1 MIEEDYNAFADL
13 WVPMQV
19 AYGKQPAPAI
29 IRMDFNILSDF
40 SLEQVRFALTEHRR
54 TGSFAPQPADIVR
67 IIKGDIEGQA
77 LKAAENV
84 EWAVSRR
91 GPYISPV
98 FDDRRTQ
105 AVVCA
110 LGGWIKTV
118 EMFDA
123 ASNPEF
129 VKSKIAKL
137 YKSLPADAPVFELI
151 GKHDGNNGTGRTD
164 ENTVY
169 IGDQTKAKALLCHIE
184 QVKLLEGK

>member
-1 MIEEDYNAFADL
+1 MNQNDYETFAEL
-13 WVPMQV
+13 WGTMQV
-19 AYGKQPAPAI
+19 AYGKQPAPAVV
-29 IRMDFNILSDF
+29 RMDFNILAEF
-40 SLEQVRFALTEHRR
+40 SLEQVKNALVEHRK

-67 IIKGDIEGQA
+67 IINGDIEGQA
-77 LKAAENV
+77 LKAAEKV

-110 LGGWIKTV
+110 LGGWVKTV

-129 VKSKIAKL
+129 VKNKIAKL
-137 YKSLPADAPVFELI
+137 YKSLPADAEVFDLLGI
-151 GKHDGNNGTGRTD
+151 IDSKNGTGRT
-164 ENTVY
+164 EHHTRY
-169 IGDQTKAKALLCHIE
+169 IGDEPKARALLSHIE
-184 QVKLLEGK
+184 QVKLLENK